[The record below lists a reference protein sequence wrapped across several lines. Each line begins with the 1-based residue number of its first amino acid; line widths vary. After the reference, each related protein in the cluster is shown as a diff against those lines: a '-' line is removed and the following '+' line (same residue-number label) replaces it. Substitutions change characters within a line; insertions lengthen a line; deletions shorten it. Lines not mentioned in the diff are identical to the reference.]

1 MQHVLQHMMR
11 HVMQHT
17 SHHRDPARSAMG
29 GPGAPTSRADP
40 ADWCAARPRRALPPP
55 ATMLQPLA
63 VFLVSLAL
71 LLVAARFFTGAAERI
86 GLALGMSPFIVGVF
100 IVAIGT
106 SLPELVAAILSV
118 LGGTSEIVAGN
129 VLGANAANLLLI
141 LGAVSVAV
149 PAGRILLGEQYLFID
164 LHFLLGAMLALG
176 TAMADG
182 RVTPME
188 GVLLL
193 AGYVVYVAYLLAEG
207 RTASA
212 DAAQAEALPD
222 VERRRGPPPRD
233 VAVLVASGV
242 GIYLSGDRTV
252 AALEQLA
259 TALAISPAIASVT
272 ILSVGT
278 TLPELAVSVTAARR
292 GLAELAVGNILGSCI
307 FNALAVAGVA
317 GALGGI
323 DVPIALRTFAL
334 PFVAAAALLFYLLT
348 QDKRIS
354 RWEGLLFLVLFALFM
369 VKVAGIG

>member
-1 MQHVLQHMMR
+1 
-11 HVMQHT
+11 
-17 SHHRDPARSAMG
+17 
-29 GPGAPTSRADP
+29 
-40 ADWCAARPRRALPPP
+40 
-55 ATMLQPLA
+55 MLTPLL
-63 VFLVSLAL
+63 VFVASLAA

-106 SLPELVAAILSV
+106 SLPELVAAVLSV

-182 RVTPME
+182 RVTPIE

-222 VERRRGPPPRD
+222 PARTRRTMGRD
-233 VAVLVASGV
+233 AAVLVATGV
-242 GIYLSGDRTV
+242 AIYLSGERTV
-252 AALEQLA
+252 GALEQLA
-259 TALAISPAIASVT
+259 AALGISPAIASVT

-278 TLPELAVSVTAARR
+278 TLPEMAVSVTAARR
-292 GLAELAVGNILGSCI
+292 GLAALAVGNILGSCI
-307 FNALAVAGVA
+307 FNALAVTGAAGV
-317 GALGGI
+317 LGGI
-323 DVPIALRTFAL
+323 DVPVALRHFAL

-354 RWEGLLFLVLFALFM
+354 RWEGLLFLVLFALFL